1 MSHTNLRS
9 TPPDLATL
17 RREIDAVDDRLLDL
31 IERRVGLSAQVAA
44 LKDCEAP
51 HLLKLRPQREAEI
64 VARLQ
69 RRARRAPPDMVA
81 HLWRTLMSYG
91 LQAQSPVRLVVH
103 AAGDRQMLAEVVRA
117 RFGPAATLL
126 WAASRHAALTAA
138 RETEAIAILDEG
150 ALAAGEDALRL
161 FDTLPLA
168 GGGRLHAI
176 GRVAAEDI
184 VQEAGQ

>member
-1 MSHTNLRS
+1 MSHLNLHPS
-9 TPPDLATL
+9 PPDLPTL
-17 RREIDAVDDRLLDL
+17 RREIDAVDDQLLDL
-31 IERRVGLSAQVAA
+31 IERRVELSAQVAA

-51 HLLKLRPQREAEI
+51 HQLKLRPRREAEI

-69 RRARRAPPDMVA
+69 RNGRRAPPDMVA

-91 LQAQSPVRLVVH
+91 LQAQSPVQIVVH
-103 AAGDRQMLAEVVRA
+103 AAGDRQMLAEIVRA

-126 WAASRHAALTAA
+126 WAGDAQAALTAA
-138 RETEAIAILDEG
+138 REAEAIAILDEG
-150 ALAAGEDALRL
+150 APAAGEGALRV

-168 GGGRLHAI
+168 GGGRLYAI

-184 VQEAGQ
+184 VQGADL